1 MSIRER
7 CLSIFA
13 FFQRTPHGTI
23 RDAAQAVGISKSAAH
38 RQKQA
43 IVCRN
48 QHPESWL
55 WETDE
60 GYRWLIRFVCATIYM
75 FGIRGG
81 MGVRALS
88 EFFHLVRVETHPGVS
103 PSSLC
108 RLIARI
114 EDLMLAYKERHE
126 RSRKGLAQAIAGA
139 DETFFD
145 QIILV
150 VVELS
155 SGYILLEEPAMDR
168 TFSTWNARAVQ
179 ALQRVGL
186 QVRYMVSDKAKAL
199 TKLALD
205 GLSCPHIPDLFHACH
220 EVVKCLGGRFA
231 LSLARVH
238 RKLSAAQETLER
250 LHAKAAGPEKIRLQ
264 TQQVDALVGE
274 RQRLQHGQQRYSEA
288 LHDFSKAVHPFSLTD
303 MTRQSSA
310 AVTETLQGVL
320 KRLRSLTG
328 DYAITDSKNRLD
340 KVERQIPEIAEVIDV
355 WWTWAEENVRTYA
368 LPHDLETWLCEV
380 VLPAI
385 YWEVQAR
392 RTSSGPLSQVYRTA
406 SHLAHTRL
414 LAHPMTVALHPQE
427 LTRWRRWSR
436 WMVMKFQRTSSAV
449 EGRNGV
455 LSRMNHAQRAIS
467 ARRLKVLTIVHN
479 FGLHREDGTT
489 AAERLFGEPFPD
501 LFEWIVEHID
511 ELPLPREHLA
521 NAS

>member
-1 MSIRER
+1 MRIRER

-13 FFQRTPHGTI
+13 FFQRPPQGTV
-23 RDAAQAVGISKSAAH
+23 REAAQTVGISKSAAH

-43 IVCRN
+43 IAHRN

-55 WETDE
+55 WEPDA
-60 GYRWLIRFVCATIYM
+60 GYRWLIRFVCATIDM

-88 EFFHLVRVETHPGVS
+88 ECFHLVRVDTHLGVS

-108 RLIARI
+108 RLVARI
-114 EDLMLAYKERHE
+114 EDVMLAYKERHE
-126 RSRKGLAQAIAGA
+126 EPRKGLAQVIAGA

-155 SGYILLEEPAMDR
+155 SGSILLEESATDR
-168 TFSTWNARAVQ
+168 TFLTWNERAVP
-179 ALQRVGL
+179 ALQRFGL
-186 QVRYMVSDKAKAL
+186 QVRSMVSDKAKAL

-205 GLSCPHIPDLFHACH
+205 GLSCPHIPDRFHACH
-220 EVVKCLGGRFA
+220 AVVKCLGGRCA
-231 LSLARVH
+231 ISLARAQ
-238 RKLSAAQETLER
+238 RTLSAAQDTLER
-250 LHAKAAGPEKIRLQ
+250 LHAKEACPENIRLQ
-264 TQQVDALVGE
+264 TQQVDALAGE
-274 RQRLQHGQQRYSEA
+274 RQRVQHGQQRYSDA

-303 MTRQSSA
+303 MTRQTSA

-320 KRLRSLTG
+320 KRLRSLTS
-328 DYAITDSKNRLD
+328 DDAITDSKNRLD
-340 KVERQIPEIAEVIDV
+340 NVGRQIPEIAEVIDV
-355 WWTWAEENVRTYA
+355 WWTWAEENVRAYA

-385 YWEVQAR
+385 YGELQAH
-392 RTSSGPLSQVYRTA
+392 RTSSGPLAQVSRTA
-406 SHLAHTRL
+406 SHQARTRL
-414 LAHPMTVALHPQE
+414 RAHPMTAALHPQE
-427 LTRWRRWSR
+427 LTRWQRWAR

-455 LSRMNHAQRAIS
+455 LSRMNHAQRAIP

-479 FGLHREDGTT
+479 FGLRREDDTT